1 MTGAAPGATARAERS
16 YVLALLGAH
25 LAFMPLFALLLPR
38 RVNDIAPGS
47 AVATLS
53 WLLLVGGIVAS
64 VAHIAAGKLSD
75 HWCARFGQRRG
86 LVAIGTAAV
95 VGAYALFAWATDVW
109 SLFAAIIIFQLALNL
124 MFAPLGAM
132 LTDHIADE
140 RKGRVAAMMNS
151 ALPLSAI
158 GTSLAAALFPIDG
171 AGGFLFVG
179 ALSAGAALPL
189 ILTAHLPRVAATPRA
204 AAGPML
210 AIAWPDFAR
219 VWAARL
225 LIQSGAAFLLNFF
238 YLFVASRPAMT
249 GSAASHAFGI
259 LAALSVVASVSAALV
274 AGAWSDQRRTR
285 RRPMIGGALACAL
298 SLAILA
304 GADGW
309 PMMIIG
315 YVLFNAG
322 LTIFLSADS
331 ALVAQLLGGHPRRGE
346 YLGYMNLTNT
356 LPAIVIPALALG
368 MLAQTPQINW
378 SLGFSGAALLALA
391 AGLLVTRI
399 RTID

>member
-1 MTGAAPGATARAERS
+1 MTRAAPEATALAERS
-16 YVLALLGAH
+16 YGLALLGAH

-38 RVNDIAPGS
+38 RVYDIAPGS
-47 AVATLS
+47 AVAMLS

-75 HWCARFGQRRG
+75 HWFSRFGQRRG
-86 LVAIGTAAV
+86 LVAIGAAAV
-95 VGAYALFAWATDVW
+95 VGAYAGFAWATDLR
-109 SLFAAIIIFQLALNL
+109 SLMVAMVIFQLALNL

-132 LTDHIADE
+132 LTDHVADE

-158 GTSLAAALFPIDG
+158 GTALAAALFPVDG

-179 ALSAGAALPL
+179 ALSTCAALPL
-189 ILTAHLPRVAATPRA
+189 ILTARLPLIAVTPATATPTIV
-204 AAGPML
+204 M
-210 AIAWPDFAR
+210 AWPDFAR

-225 LIQSGAAFLLNFF
+225 LMQSGAAFLLNFF

-259 LAALSVVASVSAALV
+259 LAALSMIASVSAALV
-274 AGAWSDQRRTR
+274 AGAWSDRRRTR
-285 RRPMIGGALACAL
+285 RWPMVGAALACAL

-304 GADGW
+304 AVDGW
-309 PMMIIG
+309 PMMILG

-331 ALVAQLLGGHPRRGE
+331 ALVAQLLSGHPRRGE

-356 LPAIVIPALALG
+356 LPAIVVPAIALG
-368 MLAQTPQINW
+368 MLAQTPQLNW
-378 SLGFSGAALLALA
+378 SLGFSGAALLALV
-391 AGLLVTRI
+391 AGLLVTQI

>member
-1 MTGAAPGATARAERS
+1 MNRAAPGQTPLAERS
-16 YVLALLGAH
+16 YVLAILGAH

-47 AVATLS
+47 AVAVLS

-75 HWCARFGQRRG
+75 HWFARVGQRRG
-86 LVAIGTAAV
+86 LVGIGTAAV
-95 VGAYALFAWATDVW
+95 VGAYLFFAWATDIG
-109 SLFAAIIIFQLALNL
+109 SLFAAMIIFQLALNL

-132 LTDHIADE
+132 LADHVADD

-158 GTSLAAALFPIDG
+158 GTTLAALLFPRDG
-171 AGGFLFVG
+171 AGGFLFIA
-179 ALSAGAALPL
+179 ALSASAAIPL
-189 ILTAHLPRVAATPRA
+189 IVAPRFATASAAPIDVAPAR
-204 AAGPML
+204 PM
-210 AIAWPDFAR
+210 AWPDFAR

-225 LIQSGAAFLLNFF
+225 LMQSGAAFLLNFF
-238 YLFVASRPAMT
+238 YLFVASRPAVT
-249 GSAASHAFGI
+249 GLAASRAFGI
-259 LAALSVVASVSAALV
+259 LAALSMIASVSAALL
-274 AGAWSDQRRTR
+274 AGSWSDKRRTR
-285 RRPMIGGALACAL
+285 RWPMIGGALACAL

-304 GADGW
+304 AADSW
-309 PMMIIG
+309 PMMILG

-322 LTIFLSADS
+322 LTTFLSADS
-331 ALVAQLLGGHPRRGE
+331 ALVAQLLGHHPRRGE

-356 LPAIVIPALALG
+356 LPAIVVPALALG
-368 MLAQTPQINW
+368 VLARTPQLDW
-378 SLGFSGAALLALA
+378 SLGFSCAAMLALA
-391 AGLLVTRI
+391 AGLLVTQI